1 MTGIADTADGGTVR
15 GGRWDFGELAPALM
29 ITRREIKDTL
39 RDWRIVMPILVL
51 VLGFPVLAN
60 FVAARGL
67 SFVTRYGAQL
77 VLERLFPFLMLV
89 VGFFPSTF
97 SLVIALETFVGEKE
111 RHSLEPLLA
120 TPLSDLQLYVGKL
133 LAATIPPVVASY
145 LGMLA
150 YTLLLGLRLGWWPSA
165 SLLLLAFVLS
175 TIESVVMVAGAVI
188 VSSQSTSVRA
198 ANLVASF
205 IIVPM
210 ALLLQAEAALL
221 LFAQYEALWLI
232 ALGLLVV
239 AVLLVRLGVRV
250 FNREHLLGRDLDRID
265 LKVGLRTFWTALRP
279 NHGLTHIYR
288 DDIPKLLR
296 GARPELIITILVLI
310 VGGLVLGLWGRDQF
324 PLPLAAFD
332 LDQIADVESVDSLV
346 AQTGLL
352 PSFSAGAILLHNAR
366 SLVVSALLGVL
377 SLGAMALMLLMA
389 PIVLIVYIGLQIGQV
404 GINPWL
410 FIATTVL
417 PHGILELPAAILATA
432 QAMRVGDI
440 ILQPPD
446 EGGGILG
453 IVRELGHFLKLFVF
467 LVLPLLAVA
476 AWIEA
481 HVTPRLLIWLL
492 EGVR

>member
-1 MTGIADTADGGTVR
+1 MTRILDATERRGVR
-15 GGRWDFGELAPALM
+15 GGRWEFTELAPALI

-60 FVAARGL
+60 FVAASGL
-67 SFVTRYGAQL
+67 SFVARYGAEL

-150 YTLLLGLRLGWWPSA
+150 YTLLLGLRLGWWPSP

-221 LFAQYEALWLI
+221 LFARYGALWLI
-232 ALGLLVV
+232 ALGMLVV
-239 AVLLVRLGVRV
+239 AVLLIRLGIRV

-265 LKVGLRTFWTALRP
+265 LRAGWRTFWQALRP
-279 NHGLTHIYR
+279 NQGLIQVYR
-288 DDIPKLLR
+288 YEIPKLLR
-296 GARPELIITILVLI
+296 GVKAELIITVLVLL
-310 VGGLVLGLWGRDQF
+310 VGGLVLGLWGRNRF
-324 PLPLAAFD
+324 PLPLAAFN
-332 LDQIADVESVDSLV
+332 LDQIADVESVNSLV

-352 PSFSAGAILLHNAR
+352 PTFSTGAILLHNAR
-366 SLVVSALLGVL
+366 SLLISALLGVL

-410 FIATTVL
+410 FLATAVL

-476 AWIEA
+476 AWVEA
-481 HVTPRLLIWLL
+481 HVTPRLLVWLL
-492 EGVR
+492 NGVL